1 MNKTTH
7 RFHVQM
13 SVENISYLTRF
24 ESGNNFTVHKTVALP
39 VMKQDVKYKTNSE
52 YQQPAIMASKM
63 YREF

>member
-1 MNKTTH
+1 
-7 RFHVQM
+7 M

-24 ESGNNFTVHKTVALP
+24 ESGNNFTVHKTVELL
-39 VMKQDVKYKTNSE
+39 VMKQGVKYKTNSE